1 MPGASQRPGACA
13 VARGRSLH
21 ASQGERRRDQIVL
34 AAEPDL
40 SPACGA
46 VSRHRHIRVI
56 ACHLSLA
63 MASLLGAAAWP
74 EPVDQPAVI
83 VNPSGA
89 SRRELARIVREA
101 LHGVPAT
108 LADDA
113 LTTSNTLII
122 EHANPR
128 DSSGRPL
135 NGRSFDRPERF
146 ELFTHRSRCMLV
158 QTQTGRRWTL
168 RHTACAVV
176 RCGLSCGFLSTLSRH
191 Q

>member
-1 MPGASQRPGACA
+1 
-13 VARGRSLH
+13 
-21 ASQGERRRDQIVL
+21 
-34 AAEPDL
+34 
-40 SPACGA
+40 
-46 VSRHRHIRVI
+46 
-56 ACHLSLA
+56 

-74 EPVDQPAVI
+74 EPGDPPAVI

-89 SRRELARIVREA
+89 SRLELARIVREA

-135 NGRSFDRPERF
+135 NGRSLDRPERF
-146 ELFTHRSRCMLV
+146 ELFTHRSRCLLV

-168 RHTACAVV
+168 RHTACVVMQAV
-176 RCGLSCGFLSTLSRH
+176 SSR
-191 Q
+191 